1 MILSDEQIELLKN
14 NKSLITEELLDTLRK
29 TKEGKSI
36 ALQILD
42 ISKDAEDYYLDA
54 FGSRISFDGNRQIK
68 PCYTKIQLSDI
79 QIKEIQKCS
88 EDIDYF
94 KANYVRFKTKSGIGF
109 PDHRTYQDK
118 FIHSLNDEHDQ
129 YIVVFPRQAG
139 KSATTAVWLTWL
151 FLFKTDISIGICANR
166 GSTASDFLSNVKN
179 IFALLPIWMQQGI
192 KSWNVRRI
200 EGENGTKILTD
211 ATSGDSFRGSSMNVI
226 VVDECIE
233 YNSIIT
239 LKNKTTNEIK
249 DIKIGDFY
257 NLQEQKNKLKERVL
271 KKSDNLDFCLFS
283 NPLDY
288 QVLTSNGFKDFDSI
302 KKTVRDDNIKI
313 YFGNDFLI
321 TTPEHKYYTGKDFIY
336 AKNIKINDVI
346 FNKRVTKIE
355 NNVKCTNEF
364 FDLINVADGHHFT
377 ANSIE
382 VSNCAY
388 VRSSKWEA
396 FSDGI
401 LPSQSALAWK
411 KTIFISTPNG
421 MNHFYDYYKNS
432 KKRKVL
438 EDLSKEEVQKVKT
451 QEKVLNVFKNKSGNY
466 NAEIDK
472 PSNDMEL
479 LTVDWKEV
487 PRYDRNNN
495 LIDPEVFKQQVIDRQ
510 GLQFFS
516 QAYAC
521 EFLGSS
527 HTLISGGVLKELE
540 SSTPERQMFVNTTTE
555 FVNIYGEAEEGH
567 KYILSCDPAKDG
579 RDYFA
584 LHVIDITKFP
594 FKQVACGKLQIDY
607 LLMPEFIF
615 ELANMYNTAF
625 TIIENNEGAGQS
637 IADTLR
643 RDFEYENLYFDR
655 DGKGDTFKKYPG
667 FRTTAKSRNQLLET
681 LKLLIENNKLEIR
694 DEDTIFELQRFVLLR
709 KKFQAEDG
717 FHDDLVMSLAIAFCL
732 FNNINNFEDIKK
744 VSESI
749 YSDNSSVDFTD
760 IMTIGCF
767 DDGTEINSFESND
780 FNNYSF

>member
-1 MILSDEQIELLKN
+1 MPIMPSFLNMILSNEQIELLKN
-14 NKSLITEELLDTLRK
+14 NKNLITEELLDALRE
-29 TKEGKSI
+29 TKEGKTV

-42 ISKDAEDYYLDA
+42 IPKDDEDYYLDA

-68 PCYTKIQLSDI
+68 PCYTKIQLTDI

-94 KANYVRFKTKSGIGF
+94 KANYVQFKTKSGIGF
-109 PDHRTYQDK
+109 PDHRKYQDD
-118 FIHSLNDEHDQ
+118 FIHALNDEHDQ

-151 FLFKTDISIGICANR
+151 FLFKADISIGICANR
-166 GSTASDFLSNVKN
+166 GSTASDFLANVKN
-179 IFALLPIWMQQGI
+179 IFTLLPIWMQQGI
-192 KSWNVRRI
+192 KTWNVRRI

-226 VVDECIE
+226 VVDE
-233 YNSIIT
+233 
-239 LKNKTTNEIK
+239 
-249 DIKIGDFY
+249 
-257 NLQEQKNKLKERVL
+257 
-271 KKSDNLDFCLFS
+271 
-283 NPLDY
+283 
-288 QVLTSNGFKDFDSI
+288 
-302 KKTVRDDNIKI
+302 
-313 YFGNDFLI
+313 
-321 TTPEHKYYTGKDFIY
+321 
-336 AKNIKINDVI
+336 
-346 FNKRVTKIE
+346 
-355 NNVKCTNEF
+355 
-364 FDLINVADGHHFT
+364 
-377 ANSIE
+377 
-382 VSNCAY
+382 CAY

-438 EDLSKEEVQKVKT
+438 EDLSKEEVEKVKT

-510 GLQFFS
+510 GLQFFL

-527 HTLISGGVLKELE
+527 HTLISGEVLKELE
-540 SSTPERQMFVNTTTE
+540 SSTPERQMFVNGTTE
-555 FVNIYGEAEEGH
+555 FVNIYSEAEEGH

-607 LLMPEFIF
+607 LLMPEFIYD
-615 ELANMYNTAF
+615 LANTYNTAF

-637 IADTLR
+637 IADTLK

-655 DGKGDTFKKYPG
+655 DGKGDKFKKYPG
-667 FRTTAKSRNQLLET
+667 FRTTPKSRNQLLET
-681 LKLLIENNKLEIR
+681 LKLLIENNKLEIN

-732 FNNINNFEDIKK
+732 FNDINNFEDIKK

-749 YSDNSSVDFTD
+749 YSDDSSVDFTD

-767 DDGTEINSFESND
+767 DDGTEINNFESDSSND
-780 FNNYSF
+780 YYYGI

>member
-1 MILSDEQIELLKN
+1 MTMILSNEQIELLKN
-14 NKSLITEELLDTLRK
+14 NKNLITEELLDALRE
-29 TKEGKSI
+29 TKEGKSV

-42 ISKDAEDYYLDA
+42 IPKDDEDYYLDA

-94 KANYVRFKTKSGIGF
+94 KANYVQFKTKSGIGF
-109 PDHRTYQDK
+109 PDHRKYQDD
-118 FIHSLNDEHDQ
+118 FIHALNDENDQ
-129 YIVVFPRQAG
+129 YVVVFPRQAG

-151 FLFKTDISIGICANR
+151 FLFRADISIGICANR
-166 GSTASDFLSNVKN
+166 GSTASDFLANVKN
-179 IFALLPIWMQQGI
+179 IFTLLPIWMQQGI
-192 KSWNVRRI
+192 KTWNVRRI

-226 VVDECIE
+226 VVDE
-233 YNSIIT
+233 
-239 LKNKTTNEIK
+239 
-249 DIKIGDFY
+249 
-257 NLQEQKNKLKERVL
+257 
-271 KKSDNLDFCLFS
+271 
-283 NPLDY
+283 
-288 QVLTSNGFKDFDSI
+288 
-302 KKTVRDDNIKI
+302 
-313 YFGNDFLI
+313 
-321 TTPEHKYYTGKDFIY
+321 
-336 AKNIKINDVI
+336 
-346 FNKRVTKIE
+346 
-355 NNVKCTNEF
+355 
-364 FDLINVADGHHFT
+364 
-377 ANSIE
+377 
-382 VSNCAY
+382 CAY

-438 EDLSKEEVQKVKT
+438 EDLSKDEVEKVKT

-510 GLQFFS
+510 GLQFFL

-527 HTLISGGVLKELE
+527 HTLISGEVLKELE
-540 SSTPERQMFVNTTTE
+540 SSTPERQMFVNGTTE
-555 FVNIYGEAEEGH
+555 FVNIYSEAEEGH

-594 FKQVACGKLQIDY
+594 FKQVVCGKLQIDY

-637 IADTLR
+637 IADTLK

-655 DGKGDTFKKYPG
+655 DGKGNKFKKYPG
-667 FRTTAKSRNQLLET
+667 FRTTPKSRNQLLET
-681 LKLLIENNKLEIR
+681 LKLLIENNKLEIN

-732 FNNINNFEDIKK
+732 FNDINNFEDIKK

-767 DDGTEINSFESND
+767 DDGTEINNFESDNSND
-780 FNNYSF
+780 YYYGI

>member
-1 MILSDEQIELLKN
+1 MTMILSNEQIELLKN
-14 NKSLITEELLDTLRK
+14 NKNLITEELLDTLRK
-29 TKEGKSI
+29 TKEGKSV

-42 ISKDAEDYYLDA
+42 IPKDDEDYYLDA

-94 KANYVRFKTKSGIGF
+94 KANYVQFKTKSGIGF
-109 PDHRTYQDK
+109 PDHRKYQDD
-118 FIHSLNDEHDQ
+118 FIHALNDENDQ
-129 YIVVFPRQAG
+129 YVVVFPRQAG

-151 FLFKTDISIGICANR
+151 FLFRADISIGICANR
-166 GSTASDFLSNVKN
+166 GSTASDFLANVKN
-179 IFALLPIWMQQGI
+179 IFTLLPIWMQQGI
-192 KSWNVRRI
+192 KTWNVRRI

-226 VVDECIE
+226 VVDE
-233 YNSIIT
+233 
-239 LKNKTTNEIK
+239 
-249 DIKIGDFY
+249 
-257 NLQEQKNKLKERVL
+257 
-271 KKSDNLDFCLFS
+271 
-283 NPLDY
+283 
-288 QVLTSNGFKDFDSI
+288 
-302 KKTVRDDNIKI
+302 
-313 YFGNDFLI
+313 
-321 TTPEHKYYTGKDFIY
+321 
-336 AKNIKINDVI
+336 
-346 FNKRVTKIE
+346 
-355 NNVKCTNEF
+355 
-364 FDLINVADGHHFT
+364 
-377 ANSIE
+377 
-382 VSNCAY
+382 CAY

-432 KKRKVL
+432 KKRKVI
-438 EDLSKEEVQKVKT
+438 EDLSKDEVEKVKT

-510 GLQFFS
+510 GLQFFL

-527 HTLISGGVLKELE
+527 HTLISGEVLKELE
-540 SSTPERQMFVNTTTE
+540 SSTPERQMFVNGTTE
-555 FVNIYGEAEEGH
+555 FVNIYSEAEEGH

-594 FKQVACGKLQIDY
+594 FKQVVCGKLQIDY

-637 IADTLR
+637 IADTLK

-655 DGKGDTFKKYPG
+655 DGKGNKFKKYPG
-667 FRTTAKSRNQLLET
+667 FRTTPKSRNQLLET
-681 LKLLIENNKLEIR
+681 LKLLIENNKLEIN

-732 FNNINNFEDIKK
+732 FNDINNFEDIKK
-744 VSESI
+744 VSQSI

-767 DDGTEINSFESND
+767 DDGTEINNFESDNSND
-780 FNNYSF
+780 YYYGI

>member
-1 MILSDEQIELLKN
+1 MTMILSNEQIELLKN
-14 NKSLITEELLDTLRK
+14 NKNLITEELLDTLRK
-29 TKEGKSI
+29 TKEGKSV

-42 ISKDAEDYYLDA
+42 IPKDDEDYYLDA

-94 KANYVRFKTKSGIGF
+94 KANYVQFKTKSGIGF
-109 PDHRTYQDK
+109 PDHRKYQDD
-118 FIHSLNDEHDQ
+118 FIHALNDENDQ
-129 YIVVFPRQAG
+129 YVVVFPRQAG

-151 FLFKTDISIGICANR
+151 FLFRADISIGICANR
-166 GSTASDFLSNVKN
+166 GSTASDFLANVKN
-179 IFALLPIWMQQGI
+179 IFTLLPIWMQQGI
-192 KSWNVRRI
+192 KTWNVRRI

-226 VVDECIE
+226 VVDE
-233 YNSIIT
+233 
-239 LKNKTTNEIK
+239 
-249 DIKIGDFY
+249 
-257 NLQEQKNKLKERVL
+257 
-271 KKSDNLDFCLFS
+271 
-283 NPLDY
+283 
-288 QVLTSNGFKDFDSI
+288 
-302 KKTVRDDNIKI
+302 
-313 YFGNDFLI
+313 
-321 TTPEHKYYTGKDFIY
+321 
-336 AKNIKINDVI
+336 
-346 FNKRVTKIE
+346 
-355 NNVKCTNEF
+355 
-364 FDLINVADGHHFT
+364 
-377 ANSIE
+377 
-382 VSNCAY
+382 CAY

-438 EDLSKEEVQKVKT
+438 EDLSKDEVEKVKT

-510 GLQFFS
+510 GLQFFL

-527 HTLISGGVLKELE
+527 HTLISGEVLKELE
-540 SSTPERQMFVNTTTE
+540 SSTPERQMFVNGTTE
-555 FVNIYGEAEEGH
+555 FVNIYSEAEEGH

-594 FKQVACGKLQIDY
+594 FKQVVCGKLQIDY

-637 IADTLR
+637 IADTLK

-655 DGKGDTFKKYPG
+655 DGKGDKFKKYPG
-667 FRTTAKSRNQLLET
+667 FRTTPKSRNQLLET
-681 LKLLIENNKLEIR
+681 LKLLIENNKLEIN

-732 FNNINNFEDIKK
+732 FNDINNFEDIKK

-749 YSDNSSVDFTD
+749 YSDDSSVDFTD

-767 DDGTEINSFESND
+767 DDGTEINNFESDNSND
-780 FNNYSF
+780 YYFGI

>member
-1 MILSDEQIELLKN
+1 MPIMPSFLNMILSNEQIELLKN
-14 NKSLITEELLDTLRK
+14 NKNLITEELLDALRE
-29 TKEGKSI
+29 TKEGKTV

-42 ISKDAEDYYLDA
+42 IPKDDEDYYLDA

-68 PCYTKIQLSDI
+68 PCYTKIQLTDI

-94 KANYVRFKTKSGIGF
+94 KANYVQFKTKSGIGF
-109 PDHRTYQDK
+109 PDHRKYQDD
-118 FIHSLNDEHDQ
+118 FIHALNDEHDQ

-151 FLFKTDISIGICANR
+151 FLFKADISIGICANR
-166 GSTASDFLSNVKN
+166 GSTASDFLANVKN
-179 IFALLPIWMQQGI
+179 IFTLLPIWMQQGI
-192 KSWNVRRI
+192 KTWNVRRI

-226 VVDECIE
+226 VVDE
-233 YNSIIT
+233 
-239 LKNKTTNEIK
+239 
-249 DIKIGDFY
+249 
-257 NLQEQKNKLKERVL
+257 
-271 KKSDNLDFCLFS
+271 
-283 NPLDY
+283 
-288 QVLTSNGFKDFDSI
+288 
-302 KKTVRDDNIKI
+302 
-313 YFGNDFLI
+313 
-321 TTPEHKYYTGKDFIY
+321 
-336 AKNIKINDVI
+336 
-346 FNKRVTKIE
+346 
-355 NNVKCTNEF
+355 
-364 FDLINVADGHHFT
+364 
-377 ANSIE
+377 
-382 VSNCAY
+382 CAY

-438 EDLSKEEVQKVKT
+438 EDLSKEEVEKVKT

-510 GLQFFS
+510 GLQFFL

-527 HTLISGGVLKELE
+527 HTLISGEVLKELE
-540 SSTPERQMFVNTTTE
+540 SSTPERQMFVNGTTE
-555 FVNIYGEAEEGH
+555 FVNIYSEAEEGH

-594 FKQVACGKLQIDY
+594 FKQVVCGKLQIDY
-607 LLMPEFIF
+607 LLMPEFIYD
-615 ELANMYNTAF
+615 LANTYNTAF

-637 IADTLR
+637 IADTLK

-655 DGKGDTFKKYPG
+655 DGKGDKFKKYPG
-667 FRTTAKSRNQLLET
+667 FRTTPKSRNQLLET
-681 LKLLIENNKLEIR
+681 LKLLIENNKLEIN

-732 FNNINNFEDIKK
+732 FNDINNFEDIKK

-749 YSDNSSVDFTD
+749 YSDDSSVDFTD

-767 DDGTEINSFESND
+767 DDGTEINNFESDSNND
-780 FNNYSF
+780 YYYGI

>member
-1 MILSDEQIELLKN
+1 MPIMPSFLTMILSDEQIELLKN
-14 NKSLITEELLDTLRK
+14 NKNLITEELLDALRE
-29 TKEGKSI
+29 TKEGKSV

-42 ISKDAEDYYLDA
+42 IPKDDEDYYLDA

-68 PCYTKIQLSDI
+68 PCYTKIQLTDI

-94 KANYVRFKTKSGIGF
+94 KANYVQFKTKSGIGF
-109 PDHRTYQDK
+109 PDHRKYQDD
-118 FIHSLNDEHDQ
+118 FIHALNDEHDQ

-151 FLFKTDISIGICANR
+151 FLFKADISIGICANR
-166 GSTASDFLSNVKN
+166 GSTASDFLANVKN
-179 IFALLPIWMQQGI
+179 IFTLLPIWMQQGI
-192 KSWNVRRI
+192 KTWNVRRI

-226 VVDECIE
+226 VVDE
-233 YNSIIT
+233 
-239 LKNKTTNEIK
+239 
-249 DIKIGDFY
+249 
-257 NLQEQKNKLKERVL
+257 
-271 KKSDNLDFCLFS
+271 
-283 NPLDY
+283 
-288 QVLTSNGFKDFDSI
+288 
-302 KKTVRDDNIKI
+302 
-313 YFGNDFLI
+313 
-321 TTPEHKYYTGKDFIY
+321 
-336 AKNIKINDVI
+336 
-346 FNKRVTKIE
+346 
-355 NNVKCTNEF
+355 
-364 FDLINVADGHHFT
+364 
-377 ANSIE
+377 
-382 VSNCAY
+382 CAY

-438 EDLSKEEVQKVKT
+438 EDLSKEEVEKVKT

-510 GLQFFS
+510 GLQFFL

-527 HTLISGGVLKELE
+527 HTLISGEVLKELE
-540 SSTPERQMFVNTTTE
+540 SSTPERQMFVNGTTE
-555 FVNIYGEAEEGH
+555 FVNIYSEAEEGH

-594 FKQVACGKLQIDY
+594 FKQVVCGKLQIDY
-607 LLMPEFIF
+607 LLMPEFIY
-615 ELANMYNTAF
+615 ELANTYNTAF

-637 IADTLR
+637 IADTLK

-655 DGKGDTFKKYPG
+655 DGKGDKFKKYPG
-667 FRTTAKSRNQLLET
+667 FRTTPKSRNQLLET
-681 LKLLIENNKLEIR
+681 LKLLIENNKLEIN

-732 FNNINNFEDIKK
+732 FNDINNFEDIKK

-749 YSDNSSVDFTD
+749 YSDDSSVEFTD

-767 DDGTEINSFESND
+767 DDGTGINNFESDNSND
-780 FNNYSF
+780 YYYGI

>member
-1 MILSDEQIELLKN
+1 MPIMPSFLNMILSNEQIELLKN
-14 NKSLITEELLDTLRK
+14 NKNLITEELLDALRE
-29 TKEGKSI
+29 TKEGKTV

-42 ISKDAEDYYLDA
+42 IPKDEEDYYLDA

-68 PCYTKIQLSDI
+68 PCYTKIQLTDI

-94 KANYVRFKTKSGIGF
+94 KANYVQFKTKSGIGF
-109 PDHRTYQDK
+109 PDHRKYQDD
-118 FIHSLNDEHDQ
+118 FIHALNDEHDQ

-151 FLFKTDISIGICANR
+151 FLFKADISIGICANR
-166 GSTASDFLSNVKN
+166 GSTASDFLANVKN
-179 IFALLPIWMQQGI
+179 IFTLLPIWMQQGI
-192 KSWNVRRI
+192 KTWNVRRI

-226 VVDECIE
+226 VVDE
-233 YNSIIT
+233 
-239 LKNKTTNEIK
+239 
-249 DIKIGDFY
+249 
-257 NLQEQKNKLKERVL
+257 
-271 KKSDNLDFCLFS
+271 
-283 NPLDY
+283 
-288 QVLTSNGFKDFDSI
+288 
-302 KKTVRDDNIKI
+302 
-313 YFGNDFLI
+313 
-321 TTPEHKYYTGKDFIY
+321 
-336 AKNIKINDVI
+336 
-346 FNKRVTKIE
+346 
-355 NNVKCTNEF
+355 
-364 FDLINVADGHHFT
+364 
-377 ANSIE
+377 
-382 VSNCAY
+382 CAY

-510 GLQFFS
+510 GLQFFL

-527 HTLISGGVLKELE
+527 HTLISGEVLKELE
-540 SSTPERQMFVNTTTE
+540 SSTPERQMFVNGTTE
-555 FVNIYGEAEEGH
+555 FVNIYSEAEEGH

-615 ELANMYNTAF
+615 DLANTYNTAF

-637 IADTLR
+637 IADTLK

-655 DGKGDTFKKYPG
+655 DGKGDKFKKYPG
-667 FRTTAKSRNQLLET
+667 FRTTPKSRNQLLET
-681 LKLLIENNKLEIR
+681 LKLLIENNKLEIN

-732 FNNINNFEDIKK
+732 FNDINNFEDIKK

-749 YSDNSSVDFTD
+749 YSDDSSVDFTD

-767 DDGTEINSFESND
+767 DDGTEINNFESDNSND
-780 FNNYSF
+780 YYFGI

>member
-1 MILSDEQIELLKN
+1 MILSNEQIELLKN
-14 NKSLITEELLDTLRK
+14 NKNLITEELLDALRE
-29 TKEGKSI
+29 TKEGKSV

-42 ISKDAEDYYLDA
+42 IQKDDEDYYLDA

-68 PCYTKIQLSDI
+68 PCYTKIQLTDI

-94 KANYVRFKTKSGIGF
+94 KANYVQFKTKSGIGF
-109 PDHRTYQDK
+109 PDHRKYQDD
-118 FIHSLNDEHDQ
+118 FIHALNDEHDQ

-151 FLFKTDISIGICANR
+151 FLFKADISIGICANR
-166 GSTASDFLSNVKN
+166 GSTASDFLANVKN
-179 IFALLPIWMQQGI
+179 IFTLLPIWMQQGI
-192 KSWNVRRI
+192 KTWNVRRI

-226 VVDECIE
+226 VVDE
-233 YNSIIT
+233 
-239 LKNKTTNEIK
+239 
-249 DIKIGDFY
+249 
-257 NLQEQKNKLKERVL
+257 
-271 KKSDNLDFCLFS
+271 
-283 NPLDY
+283 
-288 QVLTSNGFKDFDSI
+288 
-302 KKTVRDDNIKI
+302 
-313 YFGNDFLI
+313 
-321 TTPEHKYYTGKDFIY
+321 
-336 AKNIKINDVI
+336 
-346 FNKRVTKIE
+346 
-355 NNVKCTNEF
+355 
-364 FDLINVADGHHFT
+364 
-377 ANSIE
+377 
-382 VSNCAY
+382 CAY

-438 EDLSKEEVQKVKT
+438 EDLSKEEVEKVKT

-510 GLQFFS
+510 GLQFFL

-527 HTLISGGVLKELE
+527 HTLISGEVLKELE
-540 SSTPERQMFVNTTTE
+540 SSTPERQMFVNGTTE
-555 FVNIYGEAEEGH
+555 FVNIYSEAEEGH

-594 FKQVACGKLQIDY
+594 FKQVVCGKLQIDY
-607 LLMPEFIF
+607 LLMPEFIY
-615 ELANMYNTAF
+615 ELANTYNTAF

-637 IADTLR
+637 IADTLK

-655 DGKGDTFKKYPG
+655 DGKGDKFKKYPG
-667 FRTTAKSRNQLLET
+667 FRTTPKSRNQLLET
-681 LKLLIENNKLEIR
+681 LKLLIENNKLEIN

-732 FNNINNFEDIKK
+732 FNDINNFEDIKK

-749 YSDNSSVDFTD
+749 YSDDSSVDFTD

-767 DDGTEINSFESND
+767 DDGTEINNFESNNSND
-780 FNNYSF
+780 YYFGI

>member
-1 MILSDEQIELLKN
+1 MPIMPSFLNMILSNEQIELLKN
-14 NKSLITEELLDTLRK
+14 NKNLITEELLDALRE
-29 TKEGKSI
+29 TKEGKSV

-42 ISKDAEDYYLDA
+42 IPKDDEDYYLDA

-68 PCYTKIQLSDI
+68 PCYTKIQLTDI

-94 KANYVRFKTKSGIGF
+94 KANYVQFKTKSGIGF
-109 PDHRTYQDK
+109 PDHRKYQDD
-118 FIHSLNDEHDQ
+118 FIHALNDEHDQ

-151 FLFKTDISIGICANR
+151 FLFKADISIGICANR
-166 GSTASDFLSNVKN
+166 GSTASDFLANVKN
-179 IFALLPIWMQQGI
+179 IFTLLPIWMQQGI
-192 KSWNVRRI
+192 KTWNVRRI

-226 VVDECIE
+226 VVDE
-233 YNSIIT
+233 
-239 LKNKTTNEIK
+239 
-249 DIKIGDFY
+249 
-257 NLQEQKNKLKERVL
+257 
-271 KKSDNLDFCLFS
+271 
-283 NPLDY
+283 
-288 QVLTSNGFKDFDSI
+288 
-302 KKTVRDDNIKI
+302 
-313 YFGNDFLI
+313 
-321 TTPEHKYYTGKDFIY
+321 
-336 AKNIKINDVI
+336 
-346 FNKRVTKIE
+346 
-355 NNVKCTNEF
+355 
-364 FDLINVADGHHFT
+364 
-377 ANSIE
+377 
-382 VSNCAY
+382 CAY

-438 EDLSKEEVQKVKT
+438 EDLSKEEVEKVKT

-510 GLQFFS
+510 GLQFFL

-527 HTLISGGVLKELE
+527 HTLISGEVLKELE
-540 SSTPERQMFVNTTTE
+540 SSTPERQMFVNGTTE
-555 FVNIYGEAEEGH
+555 FVNIYSEAEEGH

-594 FKQVACGKLQIDY
+594 FKQVVCGKLQIDY
-607 LLMPEFIF
+607 LLMPEFIY
-615 ELANMYNTAF
+615 ELANTYNTAF

-637 IADTLR
+637 IADTLK

-655 DGKGDTFKKYPG
+655 DGKGDKFKKYPG
-667 FRTTAKSRNQLLET
+667 FRTTPKSRNQLLET
-681 LKLLIENNKLEIR
+681 LKLLIENNKLEIN

-732 FNNINNFEDIKK
+732 FNDINNFEDIKK

-749 YSDNSSVDFTD
+749 YSDDSSVEFTD

-767 DDGTEINSFESND
+767 DDGTEINNFESDNSND
-780 FNNYSF
+780 YYYGI

>member
-1 MILSDEQIELLKN
+1 MPIMPSFLNMILSNEQIELLKN
-14 NKSLITEELLDTLRK
+14 NKNLITEELLDALRE
-29 TKEGKSI
+29 TKEGKSV

-42 ISKDAEDYYLDA
+42 IPKDDEDYYLDA

-68 PCYTKIQLSDI
+68 PCYTKIQLTDI

-94 KANYVRFKTKSGIGF
+94 KANYVQFKTKSGIGF
-109 PDHRTYQDK
+109 PDHRKYQDD
-118 FIHSLNDEHDQ
+118 FIHALNDEHDQ

-151 FLFKTDISIGICANR
+151 FLFKADISIGICANR
-166 GSTASDFLSNVKN
+166 GSTASDFLANVKN
-179 IFALLPIWMQQGI
+179 IFTLLPIWMQQGI
-192 KSWNVRRI
+192 KTWNVRRI

-226 VVDECIE
+226 VVDE
-233 YNSIIT
+233 
-239 LKNKTTNEIK
+239 
-249 DIKIGDFY
+249 
-257 NLQEQKNKLKERVL
+257 
-271 KKSDNLDFCLFS
+271 
-283 NPLDY
+283 
-288 QVLTSNGFKDFDSI
+288 
-302 KKTVRDDNIKI
+302 
-313 YFGNDFLI
+313 
-321 TTPEHKYYTGKDFIY
+321 
-336 AKNIKINDVI
+336 
-346 FNKRVTKIE
+346 
-355 NNVKCTNEF
+355 
-364 FDLINVADGHHFT
+364 
-377 ANSIE
+377 
-382 VSNCAY
+382 CAY

-438 EDLSKEEVQKVKT
+438 EDLSKEEVEKVKT

-510 GLQFFS
+510 GLQFFL

-527 HTLISGGVLKELE
+527 HTLISGEVLKELE
-540 SSTPERQMFVNTTTE
+540 SSTPERQMFVNGTTE
-555 FVNIYGEAEEGH
+555 FVNIYSEAEEGH

-594 FKQVACGKLQIDY
+594 FKQVVCGKLQIDY

-615 ELANMYNTAF
+615 DLANTYNTAF

-637 IADTLR
+637 IADTLK

-655 DGKGDTFKKYPG
+655 DGKGDKFKKYPG
-667 FRTTAKSRNQLLET
+667 FRTTPKSRNQLLET
-681 LKLLIENNKLEIR
+681 LKLLIENNKLEIN

-732 FNNINNFEDIKK
+732 FNDINNFEDIKK

-749 YSDNSSVDFTD
+749 YSDDSSVEFTD

-767 DDGTEINSFESND
+767 DDGTEINNFESDNSND
-780 FNNYSF
+780 YYYGI

>member
-1 MILSDEQIELLKN
+1 MILSNEQIELLKN
-14 NKSLITEELLDTLRK
+14 NKNLITEELLDALRE
-29 TKEGKSI
+29 TKEGKTV

-42 ISKDAEDYYLDA
+42 IPKDDEDYYLDA

-68 PCYTKIQLSDI
+68 PCYTKIQLTDI

-94 KANYVRFKTKSGIGF
+94 KANYVQFKTKSGIGF
-109 PDHRTYQDK
+109 PDHRKYQDD
-118 FIHSLNDEHDQ
+118 FIHALNDEHDQ

-151 FLFKTDISIGICANR
+151 FLFKADISIGICANR
-166 GSTASDFLSNVKN
+166 GSTASDFLANVKN
-179 IFALLPIWMQQGI
+179 IFTLLPIWMQQGI
-192 KSWNVRRI
+192 KTLNVRRI

-239 LKNKTTNEIK
+239 LKNKTTGEIK
-249 DIKIGDFY
+249 DIKIGEFY
-257 NLQEQKNKLKERVL
+257 NLQKHTFEN
-271 KKSDNLDFCLFS
+271 SMNF
-283 NPLDY
+283 
-288 QVLTSNGFKDFDSI
+288 QVLTSNGFKDFDGI

-313 YFGNDFLI
+313 YFGDDFLI

-336 AKNIKINDVI
+336 AKDIKINDII

-438 EDLSKEEVQKVKT
+438 EDLSKEEVEKVKT

-510 GLQFFS
+510 GLQFFL

-527 HTLISGGVLKELE
+527 HTLISGEVLKELE
-540 SSTPERQMFVNTTTE
+540 SSTPERQMFVNGTTE
-555 FVNIYGEAEEGH
+555 FVNIYSEAEEGH

-594 FKQVACGKLQIDY
+594 FKQVVCGKLQIDY
-607 LLMPEFIF
+607 LLMPEFIYD
-615 ELANMYNTAF
+615 LANTYNTAF

-637 IADTLR
+637 IADTLK

-655 DGKGDTFKKYPG
+655 DGKGDKFKKYPG
-667 FRTTAKSRNQLLET
+667 FRTTPKSRNQLLET
-681 LKLLIENNKLEIR
+681 LKLLIENNKLEIN

-732 FNNINNFEDIKK
+732 FNDINNFEDIKK

-749 YSDNSSVDFTD
+749 YSDDSSVDFTD

-767 DDGTEINSFESND
+767 DDGTGINNFESDNSND
-780 FNNYSF
+780 YYFGI

>member
-1 MILSDEQIELLKN
+1 MPIMPSFLNMILSNEQIELLKN
-14 NKSLITEELLDTLRK
+14 NKNLITEELLDALRE
-29 TKEGKSI
+29 TKEGKSV

-42 ISKDAEDYYLDA
+42 IPKDDEDYYLDA

-68 PCYTKIQLSDI
+68 PCYTKIQLTDI

-94 KANYVRFKTKSGIGF
+94 KANYVQFKTKSGIGF
-109 PDHRTYQDK
+109 PDHRKYQDD
-118 FIHSLNDEHDQ
+118 FIHALNDEHDQ

-151 FLFKTDISIGICANR
+151 FLFKADISIGICANR
-166 GSTASDFLSNVKN
+166 GSTASDFLANVKN
-179 IFALLPIWMQQGI
+179 IFTLLPIWMQQGI
-192 KSWNVRRI
+192 KTWNVRRI

-226 VVDECIE
+226 VVDE
-233 YNSIIT
+233 
-239 LKNKTTNEIK
+239 
-249 DIKIGDFY
+249 
-257 NLQEQKNKLKERVL
+257 
-271 KKSDNLDFCLFS
+271 
-283 NPLDY
+283 
-288 QVLTSNGFKDFDSI
+288 
-302 KKTVRDDNIKI
+302 
-313 YFGNDFLI
+313 
-321 TTPEHKYYTGKDFIY
+321 
-336 AKNIKINDVI
+336 
-346 FNKRVTKIE
+346 
-355 NNVKCTNEF
+355 
-364 FDLINVADGHHFT
+364 
-377 ANSIE
+377 
-382 VSNCAY
+382 CAY

-438 EDLSKEEVQKVKT
+438 EDLSKEEVEKVKT

-510 GLQFFS
+510 GLQFFL

-527 HTLISGGVLKELE
+527 HTLISGEVLKELE
-540 SSTPERQMFVNTTTE
+540 SSTPERQMFVNGTTE
-555 FVNIYGEAEEGH
+555 FVNIYSEAEEGH

-594 FKQVACGKLQIDY
+594 FKQVVCGKLQIDY
-607 LLMPEFIF
+607 LLMPEFIY
-615 ELANMYNTAF
+615 ELANTYNTAF

-637 IADTLR
+637 IADTLK

-655 DGKGDTFKKYPG
+655 DGKGDKFKKYPG
-667 FRTTAKSRNQLLET
+667 FRTTPKSRNQLLET
-681 LKLLIENNKLEIR
+681 LKLLIENNKLEIN

-732 FNNINNFEDIKK
+732 FNDINNFEDIKK

-749 YSDNSSVDFTD
+749 YSDDSSVDFTD

-767 DDGTEINSFESND
+767 DDGTVINNFESDNSND
-780 FNNYSF
+780 YYYGI